1 MTTQERLE
9 QAIHGTGPMRLSE
22 QVKLVFLLSL
32 PAIMSNL
39 VDIVMSYIDASMVG
53 SLGAHASASIG
64 LVSTSMWLFGGLCA
78 AIASGFSVQ
87 VAHLFGA
94 GDKEKANDVVRQ
106 AFIAALVIGLVIGG
120 IALSISAK
128 LPIWLGGGED
138 IIDDSRRYFQLFAI
152 ALPIHIITFLMSSM
166 LRCSG
171 NMKFPS
177 MVYILVCI
185 LDVVFNFFLIF
196 PTRQVGIGSL
206 AFTCPGM
213 GLGVLGAAWGTLLAW
228 LTGTL
233 ILFYY
238 ISFRSKELRLSFRG
252 RCRPER
258 RMLKKAWKIGS
269 PIGMERV
276 ISCAAQITSTMI
288 VAPLGT
294 VAIAA
299 NAFGITIESLCYMPG
314 YGIGDAAT
322 TLVGQSIGAQRP
334 DLIRRF
340 SVIALALG
348 VGAMSLLAIVMYIFA
363 PELMTLMTPD
373 LGVRQLTT
381 DVLRIEAWAEPL
393 FATSIVCYSIF
404 VGMGKTLNPSFI
416 QLGSIWLVRIPLA
429 AALAG
434 TMGLK
439 GVWIAMAIELC
450 VRGIVMLIRLIY
462 KLRNGNKQDNN
473 KTN

>member
-1 MTTQERLE
+1 
-9 QAIHGTGPMRLSE
+9 MRLGE

-94 GDKEKANDVVRQ
+94 GEREKANDVVRQ
-106 AFIAALVIGLVIGG
+106 AFVAALVIGILIGG
-120 IALSISAK
+120 IALAISPG
-128 LPIWLGGGED
+128 LPVWLGGGDD
-138 IIDDSRRYFQLFAI
+138 IVDDSRRYFQLFAV
-152 ALPIHIITFLMSSM
+152 ALPIHIVTFLMSSM

-177 MVYILVCI
+177 MVYIMVCI
-185 LDVVFNFFLIF
+185 LDVIFNFFLIF
-196 PTRQVGIGSL
+196 PTRPITVGCLSI
-206 AFTCPGM
+206 TCPGM

-233 ILFYY
+233 VLLYY
-238 ISFRSKELRLSFRG
+238 ICFRSTPLRLSLRG
-252 RCRPER
+252 RLMPER
-258 RMLKKAWKIGS
+258 RMLRKAWKIGS

-322 TLVGQSIGAQRP
+322 TLVGQSIGASRP

-348 VGAMSLLAIVMYIFA
+348 VGAMSVLAVVMYIFA

-373 LGVRQLTT
+373 LGVRQLTS

-404 VGMGKTLNPSFI
+404 VGMGKTLGPSII

-429 AALAG
+429 ALLAG
-434 TMGLK
+434 TLGLK
-439 GVWIAMAIELC
+439 GVWIAMATELC
-450 VRGIVMLIRLIY
+450 VRGLVMLVRLIK
-462 KLRNGNKQDNN
+462 KLRNGIRQEDN

>member
-1 MTTQERLE
+1 MTTQQRLE
-9 QAIHGTGPMRLSE
+9 QAIRGTGHISVGE
-22 QVKLVFLLSL
+22 QVNLVFMLSL

-87 VAHLFGA
+87 VAHLYGA
-94 GDKEKANDVVRQ
+94 GDKAKANDVVRQ
-106 AFIAALVIGLVIGG
+106 AFIAALIIGLFIGG
-120 IALSISAK
+120 IAFSISRD
-128 LPIWLGGGED
+128 LPVWLGGSED

-152 ALPIHIITFLMSSM
+152 ALPIHIVTFLMSSM

-196 PTRQVGIGSL
+196 PTRQIVIGNIGF
-206 AFTCPGM
+206 ACPGM

-228 LTGTL
+228 FTGTL
-233 ILFYY
+233 ILLYY
-238 ISFRSKELRLSFRG
+238 VSFRSTELRLTFTG
-252 RCRPER
+252 RCLPER
-258 RMLKKAWKIGS
+258 RVLKKAWRIGS
-269 PIGMERV
+269 PIGLERV

-322 TLVGQSIGAQRP
+322 TLVGQSIGAQRS

-340 SVIALALG
+340 SVITLALA
-348 VGAMSLLAIVMYIFA
+348 VGAMSLLAVVMYVFA
-363 PELMTLMTPD
+363 PNLMTLMTPD
-373 LGVRQLTT
+373 LEVRQLTT

-404 VGMGKTLNPSFI
+404 VGMGKSLAPSII

-429 AALAG
+429 AVLAG
-434 TMGLK
+434 TLGLK
-439 GVWIAMAIELC
+439 GVWIAMAVELC
-450 VRGIVMLIRLIY
+450 VRGTMMLVRLII
-462 KLRNGNKQDNN
+462 KLRHKL
-473 KTN
+473 

>member
-1 MTTQERLE
+1 
-9 QAIHGTGPMRLSE
+9 
-22 QVKLVFLLSL
+22 
-32 PAIMSNL
+32 
-39 VDIVMSYIDASMVG
+39 
-53 SLGAHASASIG
+53 
-64 LVSTSMWLFGGLCA
+64 
-78 AIASGFSVQ
+78 
-87 VAHLFGA
+87 
-94 GDKEKANDVVRQ
+94 
-106 AFIAALVIGLVIGG
+106 
-120 IALSISAK
+120 
-128 LPIWLGGGED
+128 
-138 IIDDSRRYFQLFAI
+138 
-152 ALPIHIITFLMSSM
+152 
-166 LRCSG
+166 
-171 NMKFPS
+171 

-196 PTRQVGIGSL
+196 PTRQVCIGSL

-213 GLGVLGAAWGTLLAW
+213 GLGVLGAALGTLLAW

-233 ILFYY
+233 ILLYY

-340 SVIALALG
+340 SAIALALG

-363 PELMTLMTPD
+363 PDLMTLMTPD

-381 DVLRIEAWAEPL
+381 DVLRIEAWAALRHVDCVLQHIRGYGQDPQPKL
-393 FATSIVCYSIF
+393 HTT
-404 VGMGKTLNPSFI
+404 GKHLARAHTACSPS
-416 QLGSIWLVRIPLA
+416 SRHY
-429 AALAG
+429 G
-434 TMGLK
+434 T
-439 GVWIAMAIELC
+439 ERC
-450 VRGIVMLIRLIY
+450 VDC
-462 KLRNGNKQDNN
+462 NGNRTVCARNRDAHP
-473 KTN
+473 TNHQTETWK